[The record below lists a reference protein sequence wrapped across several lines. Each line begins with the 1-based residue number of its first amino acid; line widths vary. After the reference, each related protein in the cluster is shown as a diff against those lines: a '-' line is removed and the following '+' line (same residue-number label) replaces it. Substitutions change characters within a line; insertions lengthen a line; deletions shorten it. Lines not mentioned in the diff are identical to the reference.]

1 MRLWTN
7 IFLPVKA
14 LLEFLLTFKDETI
27 AHKLNDTHKSNAGLL
42 LLGAFADWVG
52 NRLSL
57 YLMEAGTDKGQDPLE
72 IRAFRQKESTAT
84 LIPIVSK
91 LRCFFGGG
99 EGSRTPVRKQFH
111 GMFSGR
117 RRLFRAALPPCSP
130 PGGQAATPTG
140 QVRVIMHGTVNSF
153 RTHVHCE
160 TTPSLSRSPLK
171 SDGCQQLGSD
181 S

>member
-72 IRAFRQKESTAT
+72 IRAFWQKERTAT
-84 LIPIVSK
+84 LIRIVSK
-91 LRCFFGGG
+91 LRFFFGGPEEIRTLDPHNANVVRSQLRYRPIGLPG
-99 EGSRTPVRKQFH
+99 EPGSK
-111 GMFSGR
+111 
-117 RRLFRAALPPCSP
+117 
-130 PGGQAATPTG
+130 
-140 QVRVIMHGTVNSF
+140 
-153 RTHVHCE
+153 
-160 TTPSLSRSPLK
+160 
-171 SDGCQQLGSD
+171 
-181 S
+181 